1 MWFLCF
7 EKALL
12 NSFQVNVC
20 KRRAKLRN
28 YSFFRRLPPKHL
40 VVNIEKV
47 IPQKNS
53 AIFNKFSAWICFTGL
68 LSRLYWSASGPAWW
82 GMFGHKLAKPAVTII
97 KFSGKVFHLTLA
109 NSNILK
115 SRTPYKPLLRHSISR
130 TLSPVHS
137 EQNL

>member
-20 KRRAKLRN
+20 ERRAKLRN
-28 YSFFRRLPPKHL
+28 YGLFRRLPKHL
-40 VVNIEKV
+40 IVNIEKV

-53 AIFNKFSAWICFTGL
+53 AILNKFSACICFTGL
-68 LSRLYWSASGPAWW
+68 LSKLSWSASGPAWW
-82 GMFGHKLAKPAVTII
+82 GMFGHKLTKPAVTII
-97 KFSGKVFHLTLA
+97 KLSGKVFHLTLE
-109 NSNILK
+109 NSIILK